1 MFGSIR
7 PQPFPRRNS
16 IPRPPG
22 FSRSKKIRPQ
32 IPRIFAN
39 KTRAQKFKRW
49 ASLLPSFAPI
59 RVIRGHPVFPV
70 TLFQFSFS
78 VPSPL
83 QFSVYSVGSVGS
95 VGRRFFHNFDT

>member
-1 MFGSIR
+1 V
-7 PQPFPRRNS
+7 
-16 IPRPPG
+16 
-22 FSRSKKIRPQ
+22 
-32 IPRIFAN
+32 
-39 KTRAQKFKRW
+39 
-49 ASLLPSFAPI
+49 I

>member
-1 MFGSIR
+1 MRFRIPSPFPLNPIR
-7 PQPFPRRNS
+7 P
-16 IPRPPG
+16 
-22 FSRSKKIRPQ
+22 K

-39 KTRAQKFKRW
+39 ATRAQKFKRW

-78 VPSPL
+78 VPLSL
-83 QFSVYSVGSVGS
+83 QFSVYFAGSVGS
-95 VGRRFFHNFDT
+95 SLNLSSLLFRVFRGFRGPKILSQF